1 MLSLIIFYLLKK
13 YDDYLKIFFYSTA
26 ISIGI
31 VIIDSYLQQFIG
43 FNLFGYVKIGS
54 LEKDAMTYLT
64 SFFDDE
70 KKLGSYLVRFLP
82 LILSLIYFYK
92 MKSSIFLEMTI
103 LILVG
108 IIVYLSSERTALFLL
123 FVIYFFYFLI
133 SEKKIYFLAII
144 FLVFIFL
151 FSQDS
156 RLNDKYINYTLKQ
169 TGLINLFKK
178 KRK

>member
-108 IIVYLSSERTALFLL
+108 IIVYLSSERTALFFIICYL
-123 FVIYFFYFLI
+123 FFLFFNLREKNLFSSYNLFSFYFF
-133 SEKKIYFLAII
+133 
-144 FLVFIFL
+144 V
-151 FSQDS
+151 
-156 RLNDKYINYTLKQ
+156 
-169 TGLINLFKK
+169 
-178 KRK
+178 